1 MVHLDIAAVLQG
13 HPVSILQS
21 HNNEHGK
28 TSVVPKLESNKH
40 STHSISVNSPSPLFI
55 RQKEESFVVSSND
68 FVTA

>member
-28 TSVVPKLESNKH
+28 TSVLPELESNKH
-40 STHSISVNSPSPLFI
+40 GTHSIQCELPITFI
-55 RQKEESFVVSSND
+55 H
-68 FVTA
+68 